1 MGALVGLAAGLGIL
15 LIAAHV
21 AERRAS
27 RPRSHATRRITRIQA
42 LVYAAGIP
50 RLTVASLVG
59 ACVGS
64 AVLVGSLALIV
75 TAVPMVALL
84 AAIAS
89 AGVPVV
95 LLRRRIAQQAT
106 ARQEAWP
113 DAVDQLASAVRA
125 GLPLPEAVCDLSRR
139 GPVALRLSFA
149 EFDVEYRASGSFSR
163 ALDALQD
170 ALADPVADR
179 VCASLRIA
187 RDVGGNDLG
196 HVLRTLSAL
205 LREDLRTRGEI
216 TARQSWT
223 VNAARI
229 SVAAP
234 WLTLAL
240 LCTRPEAV
248 AAFTTWAGTLVLAG
262 AAAVSFIA
270 YRLMRRLGRLPVA
283 ERVIA

>member
-1 MGALVGLAAGLGIL
+1 MGAVVGLVAGIGLL
-15 LIAAHV
+15 LIVLAFGTDR
-21 AERRAS
+21 ERVRT
-27 RPRSHATRRITRIQA
+27 RPRRDNRVQA
-42 LVYAAGIP
+42 LVKAAAIP
-50 RLTVASLVG
+50 RLTPAGLIG
-59 ACVGS
+59 ACAGS
-64 AVLVGSLALIV
+64 AFLVGSLALIV
-75 TAVPMVALL
+75 TAVPMVAVL
-84 AAIAS
+84 AAVGS
-89 AGVPVV
+89 AGVPIV
-95 LLRRRIAQQAT
+95 LLRRRIGQQAK
-106 ARQEAWP
+106 ARQESWP

-125 GLPLPEAVCDLSRR
+125 GLALPEAVSDLARR
-139 GPVALRLSFA
+139 GPASLRYSFQ
-149 EFDVEYRASGSFSR
+149 EFDVEYRATGSFS
-163 ALDALQD
+163 LGLEALQD

-187 RDVGGNDLG
+187 RDVGGSDLG

-248 AAFTTWAGTLVLAG
+248 AAFTSWTGTFILAG
-262 AAAVSFIA
+262 SAVVSFVA
-270 YRLMRRLGRLPVA
+270 YRLMRRLGRLPVP

>member
-1 MGALVGLAAGLGIL
+1 MGAVVGLVAGIGLL
-15 LIAAHV
+15 LIVLAFGTDG
-21 AERRAS
+21 ERVRT
-27 RPRSHATRRITRIQA
+27 RPRRDNRVQALIQA
-42 LVYAAGIP
+42 AAIP
-50 RLTVASLVG
+50 RLTPAGLIG
-59 ACVGS
+59 ACAGS
-64 AVLVGSLALIV
+64 AFLVGSLALIV
-75 TAVPMVALL
+75 TAVPMVAVL
-84 AAIAS
+84 AAVGS
-89 AGVPVV
+89 AGVPIV
-95 LLRRRIAQQAT
+95 LLRRRIGQQAT
-106 ARQEAWP
+106 ARQQSWP

-125 GLPLPEAVCDLSRR
+125 GLALPEAVSDLARR
-139 GPVALRLSFA
+139 GPASLRYSFQ
-149 EFDVEYRASGSFSR
+149 EFDVEYRATGSFS
-163 ALDALQD
+163 LGLQALQD

-187 RDVGGNDLG
+187 RDVGGSDLG

-248 AAFTTWAGTLVLAG
+248 AAFTSWTGTFILAG
-262 AAAVSFIA
+262 SAVVSFVA
-270 YRLMRRLGRLPVA
+270 YRLMRRLGRLPVP

>member
-15 LIAAHV
+15 LIAAHL
-21 AERRAS
+21 AERSGRGSDPKKVRRTS
-27 RPRSHATRRITRIQA
+27 RLQG
-42 LVYAAGIP
+42 LLYAAGIP

-64 AVLVGSLALIV
+64 AFVIGSLALIV

-84 AAIAS
+84 SAIAS
-89 AGVPVV
+89 AGVPIV

-125 GLPLPEAVCDLSRR
+125 GLALPEAVCDLARR

-149 EFDVEYRASGSFSR
+149 EFDVEYRATGSFGR

-248 AAFTTWAGTLVLAG
+248 AAFTTWTGTIVLAG
-262 AAAVSFIA
+262 SAVVSFVA
-270 YRLMRRLGRLPVA
+270 YRLMRRLGRLPVP

>member
-1 MGALVGLAAGLGIL
+1 MGAVVGLVAGIGLL
-15 LIAAHV
+15 LIALAFGTDGQ
-21 AERRAS
+21 RLRS
-27 RPRSHATRRITRIQA
+27 RPRRDSRVQELIR
-42 LVYAAGIP
+42 AAAIP
-50 RLTVASLVG
+50 RLTPAGLIG
-59 ACVGS
+59 ACAGS
-64 AVLVGSLALIV
+64 ALLVGSLALIV
-75 TAVPMVALL
+75 TAVPMVAVL
-84 AAIAS
+84 AAVGS
-89 AGVPVV
+89 ACVPIL
-95 LLRRRIAQQAT
+95 LLRRRIGQQAK
-106 ARQEAWP
+106 ARQESWP

-125 GLPLPEAVCDLSRR
+125 GLALPEAVSDLGRR
-139 GPVALRLSFA
+139 GPTSLRYSFQ
-149 EFDVEYRASGSFSR
+149 EFDVEYRATGSFS
-163 ALDALQD
+163 LGLEALQD

-187 RDVGGNDLG
+187 RDVGGSDLG

-248 AAFTTWAGTLVLAG
+248 AAFTSWTGTFILAG
-262 AAAVSFIA
+262 SALVSFVA
-270 YRLMRRLGRLPVA
+270 YRLMRRLGRLPVP

>member
-1 MGALVGLAAGLGIL
+1 MGAVVGLVAGIGLL
-15 LIAAHV
+15 LIVLAFGTDR
-21 AERRAS
+21 ERVRT
-27 RPRSHATRRITRIQA
+27 RPRRDNRVQALIQA
-42 LVYAAGIP
+42 AAIP
-50 RLTVASLVG
+50 RLTPAGLIG
-59 ACVGS
+59 ACAGS
-64 AVLVGSLALIV
+64 AFLVGSLALIV
-75 TAVPMVALL
+75 TAVPMVAVL
-84 AAIAS
+84 AAVGS
-89 AGVPVV
+89 AGVPIV
-95 LLRRRIAQQAT
+95 LLRRRIGQQAT
-106 ARQEAWP
+106 ARQQSWP

-125 GLPLPEAVCDLSRR
+125 GLALPEAVSDLARR
-139 GPVALRLSFA
+139 GPASLRYSFQ
-149 EFDVEYRASGSFSR
+149 EFDVEYRATGSFS
-163 ALDALQD
+163 LGLQALQD

-187 RDVGGNDLG
+187 RDVGGSDLG

-248 AAFTTWAGTLVLAG
+248 AAFTSWTGTFILAG
-262 AAAVSFIA
+262 SAVVSLVA
-270 YRLMRRLGRLPVA
+270 YRLMRRLGRLPVP

>member
-1 MGALVGLAAGLGIL
+1 MGAVIGLGAGLGIL
-15 LIAAHV
+15 LMLV
-21 AERRAS
+21 PLMGNSRNTRS
-27 RPRSHATRRITRIQA
+27 RPRRVGRLDA
-42 LVYAAGIP
+42 LVHAAGIP
-50 RLTVASLVG
+50 RLTRAGLVG
-59 ACVGS
+59 ASVGS
-64 AVLVGSLALIV
+64 AVVVAAAALIV

-84 AAIAS
+84 AGMAS
-89 AGVPVV
+89 ASVPVI
-95 LLRRRIAQQAT
+95 LLRRRIIQQT
-106 ARQEAWP
+106 KARQDAWP
-113 DAVDQLASAVRA
+113 DAVDQLSSAVRA
-125 GLPLPEAVCDLSRR
+125 GLALPEAVGDLARR
-139 GPVALRLSFA
+139 GPEPLRMSFA
-149 EFDVEYRASGSFSR
+149 EFEAEYRATGSFPR

-170 ALADPVADR
+170 SLADPVADR

-187 RDVGGNDLG
+187 RDVGGSDLG

-205 LREDLRTRGEI
+205 LREDLRTRGDI

-248 AAFTTWAGTLVLAG
+248 AAFTSWAGTLVLG
-262 AAAVSFIA
+262 VSAAVSVVA
-270 YRLMRRLGRLPVA
+270 YRLMKRLGKLPIP

>member
-1 MGALVGLAAGLGIL
+1 MDTLV
-15 LIAAHV
+15 H
-21 AERRAS
+21 
-27 RPRSHATRRITRIQA
+27 
-42 LVYAAGIP
+42 AAGIP
-50 RLTVASLVG
+50 KLSRAGLVG
-59 ACVGS
+59 ASVGS
-64 AVLVGSLALIV
+64 AFVVGAAALIV

-84 AAIAS
+84 AAVAS
-89 AGVPVV
+89 ASVPVV
-95 LLRRRIAQQAT
+95 LLRRRIVQQNK
-106 ARQEAWP
+106 ARQDSWP

-125 GLPLPEAVCDLSRR
+125 GLSLPEAVADLGRR
-139 GPVALRLSFA
+139 GPEPLRLSFR
-149 EFDVEYRASGSFSR
+149 EFDAQYRATGSFLR
-163 ALDALQD
+163 ALDALQS

-187 RDVGGNDLG
+187 RDVGGSDLG

-216 TARQSWT
+216 AARQSWT

-248 AAFTTWAGTLVLAG
+248 AAFTSWAGTVVLAG
-262 AAAVSFIA
+262 SALVSVVA
-270 YRLMRRLGRLPVA
+270 YRLMKRLGRLPA
-283 ERVIA
+283 PERVIA

>member
-1 MGALVGLAAGLGIL
+1 MVQS
-15 LIAAHV
+15 
-21 AERRAS
+21 AS
-27 RPRSHATRRITRIQA
+27 
-42 LVYAAGIP
+42 IP
-50 RLTVASLVG
+50 RLTPAGLVG

-64 AVLVGSLALIV
+64 SIVVGALALIV

-84 AAIAS
+84 AAIGA
-89 AGVPVV
+89 AGLPIV
-95 LLRRRIAQQAT
+95 LLRRRIAQQEK
-106 ARQEAWP
+106 ARQDSWP

-125 GLPLPEAVCDLSRR
+125 GLALPEAVCDLARR
-139 GPVALRLSFA
+139 GPVALRMSFA
-149 EFDVEYRASGSFSR
+149 EFDVEYRATGSFSR
-163 ALDALQD
+163 SLDALQD

-187 RDVGGNDLG
+187 RDVGGSDLG

-248 AAFTTWAGTLVLAG
+248 AAFTTWTGTILLAG
-262 AAAVSFIA
+262 AAIVSLVA
-270 YRLMRRLGRLPVA
+270 YRLMRRLGRLPA
-283 ERVIA
+283 PERVIA

>member
-1 MGALVGLAAGLGIL
+1 MGAVVGLGAGVGLLLILSQVWDTSKPSASRRRRSSRLAGLVQ
-15 LIAAHV
+15 AA
-21 AERRAS
+21 A
-27 RPRSHATRRITRIQA
+27 
-42 LVYAAGIP
+42 IP
-50 RLTVASLVG
+50 RLTPAGLVG

-64 AVLVGSLALIV
+64 AFLVGALALIV

-84 AAIAS
+84 AALGS
-89 AGVPVV
+89 AALPIV
-95 LLRRRIAQQAT
+95 LLRRRIAQQAK

-125 GLPLPEAVCDLSRR
+125 GLALPEAVCDLARR
-139 GPVALRLSFA
+139 GPVTLRMSFS
-149 EFDVEYRASGSFSR
+149 EFDVEYRATGSFSR
-163 ALDALQD
+163 SLEALQC

-179 VCASLRIA
+179 VCASLLIA
-187 RDVGGNDLG
+187 RDVGGSDLG

-248 AAFTTWAGTLVLAG
+248 AAFTSWTGTFILAG
-262 AAAVSFIA
+262 SAVVSLIA
-270 YRLMRRLGRLPVA
+270 YRLMRRLGRLPA
-283 ERVIA
+283 PERVIA

>member
-1 MGALVGLAAGLGIL
+1 MGAVVGLIAGIGLL
-15 LIAAHV
+15 LIVV
-21 AERRAS
+21 ASTTIDERART
-27 RPRSHATRRITRIQA
+27 RPHREGRLQA
-42 LVYAAGIP
+42 LVHAAAIP
-50 RLTVASLVG
+50 RLTPAGLVG

-64 AVLVGSLALIV
+64 AFVVGTLALIV
-75 TAVPMVALL
+75 TAVPMVAVL
-84 AAIAS
+84 AAIGS
-89 AGVPVV
+89 AGVPIV
-95 LLRRRIAQQAT
+95 LLRRRIAQQAK

-125 GLPLPEAVCDLSRR
+125 GLALPEAVSDLARR
-139 GPVALRLSFA
+139 GPASLRYSFQ
-149 EFDVEYRASGSFSR
+149 EFDVEYRATGSFSR

-187 RDVGGNDLG
+187 RDVGGSDLG

-248 AAFTTWAGTLVLAG
+248 AAFTSWTGTFILAG
-262 AAAVSFIA
+262 SAVVSFVA
-270 YRLMRRLGRLPVA
+270 YRLMRRLGRLPVP

>member
-1 MGALVGLAAGLGIL
+1 MGAVIGLGFGLGVL
-15 LIAAHV
+15 LLLAPIMSGPKNK
-21 AERRAS
+21 RS
-27 RPRSHATRRITRIQA
+27 RPRRVSRIDGLIH
-42 LVYAAGIP
+42 AAGIP
-50 RLTVASLVG
+50 RLSRAGLIGAS
-59 ACVGS
+59 AGS
-64 AVLVGSLALIV
+64 AVFVAAAVLII
-75 TAVPMVALL
+75 TAVPMVAFL
-84 AAIAS
+84 AGIGAAS
-89 AGVPVV
+89 VPIV
-95 LLRRRIAQQAT
+95 LLRRRITQQSK
-106 ARQEAWP
+106 ARQQAWP

-125 GLPLPEAVCDLSRR
+125 GLALPEAVADLSRR
-139 GPVALRLSFA
+139 GPVSLRLSFI
-149 EFDVEYRASGSFSR
+149 EFDAEYRATGSFPR

-187 RDVGGNDLG
+187 RDVGGSDLG

-216 TARQSWT
+216 AARQSWT

-240 LCTRPEAV
+240 LSTRPEAV
-248 AAFTTWAGTLVLAG
+248 AAFTTWTGTAVLAS
-262 AAAVSFIA
+262 AAVVSVVA
-270 YRLMRRLGRLPVA
+270 YRLMKMLGRLPVP

>member
-1 MGALVGLAAGLGIL
+1 MGAIVGLSAGLGL
-15 LIAAHV
+15 LLVFAAF
-21 AERRAS
+21 AKADG
-27 RPRSHATRRITRIQA
+27 RPRVRPRRIGRLHA
-42 LVYAAGIP
+42 LVQAASIP
-50 RLTVASLVG
+50 RLTPTGLLG
-59 ACVGS
+59 ACIGS
-64 AVLVGSLALIV
+64 AFVVGTLALIV

-84 AAIAS
+84 AAVGSAS
-89 AGVPVV
+89 VPIV
-95 LLRRRIAQQAT
+95 LLRRRVAQQAK

-125 GLPLPEAVCDLSRR
+125 GLALPEAVCDLARR
-139 GPVALRLSFA
+139 GPASLRLSFSA
-149 EFDVEYRASGSFSR
+149 FDIEYRATGSFSR

-187 RDVGGNDLG
+187 RDVGGSDLG

-216 TARQSWT
+216 AARQSWT

-248 AAFTTWAGTLVLAG
+248 AAFTSWTGTFILAG
-262 AAAVSFIA
+262 SAFVSLIA
-270 YRLMRRLGRLPVA
+270 YRLMRRLGRLPVP

>member
-1 MGALVGLAAGLGIL
+1 MGAVIGLGVGLGIL
-15 LIAAHV
+15 LIVITV
-21 AERRAS
+21 AGDRSDRPSRVRRMN
-27 RPRSHATRRITRIQA
+27 RIDS
-42 LVYAAGIP
+42 LVHAAGIP
-50 RLTVASLVG
+50 RLTSAGLVG
-59 ACVGS
+59 ASVGS
-64 AVLVGSLALIV
+64 AVVVAAAALIV

-84 AAIAS
+84 AGAAS
-89 AGVPVV
+89 ASVPVV
-95 LLRRRIAQQAT
+95 LLRRRIVQQGK
-106 ARQEAWP
+106 ARQDSWP
-113 DAVDQLASAVRA
+113 DTVDQLASAVRA
-125 GLPLPEAVCDLSRR
+125 GLALPEAVGDLARR
-139 GPVALRLSFA
+139 GPEPLRMSFA
-149 EFDVEYRASGSFSR
+149 EFEAEYRATGSFPR

-187 RDVGGNDLG
+187 RDVGGSDLG

-205 LREDLRTRGEI
+205 LREDLRTRGDI
-216 TARQSWT
+216 SARQSWT

-248 AAFTTWAGTLVLAG
+248 AAFTSWAGTLVLAASAG
-262 AAAVSFIA
+262 VSVIA
-270 YRLMRRLGRLPVA
+270 YRLMKRLGKLPTP

>member
-1 MGALVGLAAGLGIL
+1 MGALVGLGAGLGIL
-15 LIAAHV
+15 FIIGHLFQGRAAH
-21 AERRAS
+21 RS
-27 RPRSHATRRITRIQA
+27 RPRRSGRLQA
-42 LVYAAGIP
+42 LVHAAAIP
-50 RLTVASLVG
+50 RLTPAGLIG

-64 AVLVGSLALIV
+64 AFVIGSLALIV

-84 AAIAS
+84 AAMGS
-89 AGVPVV
+89 AGAPVV
-95 LLRRRIAQQAT
+95 LLRRRIAQQSQ
-106 ARQEAWP
+106 ARQDSWP

-125 GLPLPEAVCDLSRR
+125 GLALPEAVGDLARR
-139 GPVALRLSFA
+139 GPVGLRLSFR
-149 EFDVEYRASGSFSR
+149 EFDVEYRATGSFTR

-187 RDVGGNDLG
+187 RDVGGSDLG

-216 TARQSWT
+216 AARQSWT

-248 AAFTTWAGTLVLAG
+248 AAFTSWMGTLVLAG
-262 AAAVSFIA
+262 SAVVSFLA
-270 YRLMRRLGRLPVA
+270 YRLMRQLGKLPTP

>member
-1 MGALVGLAAGLGIL
+1 MGAVVGLVAGIGLL
-15 LIAAHV
+15 LIVLAFGTDG
-21 AERRAS
+21 ERVRT
-27 RPRSHATRRITRIQA
+27 RPRRDNRVQALIQA
-42 LVYAAGIP
+42 AAIP
-50 RLTVASLVG
+50 RLTPAGLIG
-59 ACVGS
+59 ACAGS
-64 AVLVGSLALIV
+64 AFLVGSLALIV
-75 TAVPMVALL
+75 TAVPMVAVL
-84 AAIAS
+84 AAVGS
-89 AGVPVV
+89 AGVPIV
-95 LLRRRIAQQAT
+95 LLRRRIGQQAT
-106 ARQEAWP
+106 ARQQSWP

-125 GLPLPEAVCDLSRR
+125 GLALPEAVSDLARR
-139 GPVALRLSFA
+139 GPASLRYSFQ
-149 EFDVEYRASGSFSR
+149 EFDVEYRATGSFS
-163 ALDALQD
+163 LGLQALQD

-187 RDVGGNDLG
+187 RDVGGSDLG

-248 AAFTTWAGTLVLAG
+248 AAFTSWTGTFILAG
-262 AAAVSFIA
+262 SAVVSLVA
-270 YRLMRRLGRLPVA
+270 YRLMRRLGRLPVP